1 MREVLARLNLD
12 LAIALGWL
20 TRLPTRFPD
29 AAADR
34 KLAQALWA
42 FPVVGAVLAA
52 ALATTFAAMVGLG
65 ANGLLAAA
73 VAVTLSVLL
82 TGALHE
88 DGLADMLDGLG
99 ARGGR
104 EARLAAM
111 RDSRIG
117 TYGTLGLILF
127 LLIRVAAL
135 SSLDV
140 LDALAALLAAL
151 ALGRAGM
158 AVVMARLPLAR
169 ADGAAAGAGKAADSD
184 MRKSCAMGLLIALF
198 ASVIGGVPI
207 IQLLLAVALA
217 IAVVLA
223 MTEVARRTFGGYT
236 GDVLGATC
244 MAVETTVLL
253 AWSMGAG

>member
-1 MREVLARLNLD
+1 MHPRLLRLNTD

-29 AAADR
+29 DAADR
-34 KLAQALWA
+34 KLAETRWA
-42 FPVVGAVLAA
+42 CPVVGAMLAA
-52 ALATTFAAMVGLG
+52 ALAATFTAMTGLG

-73 VAVTLSVLL
+73 VTVALSVLL

-104 EARLAAM
+104 DARLTAM

-117 TYGTLGLILF
+117 TFGTLGLILI
-127 LLIRVAAL
+127 LLVRVAAL
-135 SSLDV
+135 SSLDL

-158 AVVMARLPLAR
+158 SVVMARLPLAR
-169 ADGAAAGAGKAADSD
+169 ADGAAAGAGKAGSSD
-184 MRKSCAMGLLIALF
+184 ARQACGVALLIALL
-198 ASVIGGVPI
+198 ASVIGGAPI
-207 IQLLLAVALA
+207 MLMLLVALLAMAAALA
-217 IAVVLA
+217 LA
-223 MTEVARRTFGGYT
+223 ELALRTFGGYT

-244 MAVETTVLL
+244 MAVETVVLL

>member
-1 MREVLARLNLD
+1 MRRRLTSVDTD

-20 TRLPTRFPD
+20 TRLPTRFPE

-52 ALATTFAAMVGLG
+52 ALAATFAAMIGLG

-73 VAVTLSVLL
+73 VTVALSVLL

-104 EARLAAM
+104 DARLAAM

-127 LLIRVAAL
+127 LLTRVAAL
-135 SSLDV
+135 SSLDM
-140 LDALAALLAAL
+140 LDALAGLLAAL
-151 ALGRAGM
+151 ALDIVSR
-158 AVVMARLPLAR
+158 PL
-169 ADGAAAGAGKAADSD
+169 
-184 MRKSCAMGLLIALF
+184 
-198 ASVIGGVPI
+198 
-207 IQLLLAVALA
+207 QVALA
-217 IAVVLA
+217 SLANPPGDRVLA
-223 MTEVARRTFGGYT
+223 VSLAGADLGQVLAGGLMIVIGLTLRDAARIAEENRGF
-236 GDVLGATC
+236 V
-244 MAVETTVLL
+244 
-253 AWSMGAG
+253 

>member
-1 MREVLARLNLD
+1 MRRCLASLDTD

-42 FPVVGAVLAA
+42 FPVVGVVLASGLA
-52 ALATTFAAMVGLG
+52 ATFAAMVGLG
-65 ANGLLAAA
+65 ANSLLAAA
-73 VAVTLSVLL
+73 VTVALAMLL

-104 EARLAAM
+104 DARLAAM

-135 SSLDV
+135 SSLDM
-140 LDALAALLAAL
+140 LDALAGLLAAL

-158 AVVMARLPLAR
+158 GVVMARLPLAR
-169 ADGAAAGAGKAADSD
+169 SDGAASGAGKAGDHD
-184 MRKSCAMGLLIALF
+184 MRKACATGLLIVLL
-198 ASVIGGVPI
+198 ASVIGGAPI
-207 IQLLLAVALA
+207 LQLLLAVAVA

-223 MTEVARRTFGGYT
+223 MAELARRKLGGHT

-253 AWSMGAG
+253 VWSICAS